1 MYAVQDQVYLMHPL
15 YGALLVPYVPVRV
28 TRGAVIAHWYTYARS
43 RCRTSQ
49 YRRTFVPF
57 SMSLWN
63 DLSHP
68 VFDGVGLAG
77 FKSRAN
83 AFLLA

>member
-1 MYAVQDQVYLMHPL
+1 MHPL
-15 YGALLVPYVPVRV
+15 YAAFPVPYVPVRV
-28 TRGAVIAHWYTYARS
+28 TRGAVIAHRCTYAPP

-49 YRRTFVPF
+49 YRRTFVQL
-57 SMSLWN
+57 SVSLWN
-63 DLSHP
+63 ALSDP
-68 VFDGVGLAG
+68 VFDGVGLAD